1 MIHKFLEQCL
11 GEWESFRTYIYPNNK
26 VLSIQSIM
34 IIEELTENKIQIT
47 WKSYYLNTLDE
58 YSKGNMILEFDVD
71 NSKIYRDKGYFTLE
85 PTTSTILDL
94 QNDYLKTQTKYNGK
108 KYIEEINIYSIGDNL
123 YRRRFTRA
131 YDSSGNN
138 MLIGSYLERKL

>member
-26 VLSIQSIM
+26 ILSIQSIM

-108 KYIEEINIYSIGDNL
+108 KYIEEINIYNL
-123 YRRRFTRA
+123 TIY
-131 YDSSGNN
+131 
-138 MLIGSYLERKL
+138 

>member
-26 VLSIQSIM
+26 VLSVQSTM
-34 IIEELTENKIQIT
+34 IIEELAENKVQIS
-47 WKSYYLNTLDE
+47 WKSFRLNTLEE
-58 YSKGNMILEFDVD
+58 YSKGIMILEFDLND
-71 NSKIYRDKGYFTLE
+71 NKIYRDKGYFTLQ
-85 PTTSTILDL
+85 PTTSNILDL
-94 QNDYLKTQTKYNGK
+94 QNDYLKTQSKYDDK
-108 KYIEEINIYSIGDNL
+108 KYIEEINIYNIGKDL

-138 MLIGSYLERKL
+138 MLVGSYLERKL

>member
-108 KYIEEINIYSIGDNL
+108 KYIEEINIYSIGDDL

-138 MLIGSYLERKL
+138 MLVGSYLERKL